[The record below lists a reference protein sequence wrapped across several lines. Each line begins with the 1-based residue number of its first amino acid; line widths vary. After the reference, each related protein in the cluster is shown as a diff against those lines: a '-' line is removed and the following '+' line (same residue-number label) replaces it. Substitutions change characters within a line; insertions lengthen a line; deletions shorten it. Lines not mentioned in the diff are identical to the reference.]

1 MSDATDALSFS
12 RSTPFRR
19 IQKSRSLPNCPTE
32 LQTLAA
38 VRLTIAPR
46 HVEQARSDSE
56 WGFVLSHVEATLV
69 SGDGEPQTL
78 RFSRVIG
85 DEPHPFKD
93 PNDSLNPKT
102 NDGFS
107 AYSRIHFPR
116 QAVFVLDSP
125 VDLKADAKLV
135 IRLENRVTLLGA
147 FPLVARRGS
156 VAVSDQE
163 PIAKLLSG
171 DQLQQDRARLESLR
185 DRRKMIPSSPT
196 PITQDRP
203 SHLRRPTHVFVRGL
217 FLTKDKEVQPS
228 VPAAFAPLPEGVA
241 ADRLALARWMVSD
254 ENPLT
259 ARVMVNRVWAR
270 LFGIGIVATEEDF
283 GTSGEGP
290 SHPEL
295 LDYLA
300 TSFQGRQH
308 WSLKSLL
315 RSIVLSSTYRQDA
328 AIRPELLDRDPQN
341 RLLARGPRFRL
352 PAEMVRDNALAVS
365 GLLSPVM
372 HGKPVHPPIPDGI
385 WNPFQG
391 GDRWDTP
398 PVDSGDRYRRSIYTY
413 TKRSIPYPM
422 FAAFDAPSREF
433 CTPRRLRSN
442 TPLQALMTL
451 NDTTFVECSKAFAD
465 RMMVSTDGVAA
476 QIRYGFL
483 AVVSR
488 EPSAEE
494 SRALIDLYQ
503 TCLHEGASP
512 RDAMTAVAS
521 VLLNL
526 DEITSK

>member
-1 MSDATDALSFS
+1 M
-12 RSTPFRR
+12 
-19 IQKSRSLPNCPTE
+19 
-32 LQTLAA
+32 QTLTAL
-38 VRLTIAPR
+38 RLTLAPR
-46 HVEQARSDSE
+46 NVEQARRDSE
-56 WGFVLSHVEATLV
+56 WGFVLSHVDATLV
-69 SGDGEPQTL
+69 AAGKEPQTL

-85 DEPHPFKD
+85 DEPHPFKNPD
-93 PNDSLNPKT
+93 DSLNPKT

-116 QAVFVLDSP
+116 QAVFVLESP
-125 VDLKADAKLV
+125 LELKDVELKDDAKLV
-135 IRLENRVTLLGA
+135 IRLENRVTSLGA

-156 VAVSDQE
+156 VAVSDRE
-163 PIAKLLSG
+163 EILSLLSNQ
-171 DQLQQDRARLESLR
+171 QLQEDRARLESAR
-185 DRRKMIPSSPT
+185 ARRKTIPSSPT
-196 PITQDRP
+196 PITRDRP
-203 SHLRRPTHVFVRGL
+203 SHLKRPTHVFIRGL
-217 FLTKDKEVQPS
+217 FLTKDEEVQPS
-228 VPAAFAPLPEGVA
+228 VPAAFAPLSDGAE
-241 ADRLALARWMVSD
+241 ADRLALARWLVSD

-283 GTSGEGP
+283 GSSGEAP

-300 TSFQGRQH
+300 TTFQGRQD
-308 WSLKSLL
+308 WSLKGLL

-328 AIRPELLDRDPQN
+328 AIRPELLDQDPQN
-341 RLLARGPRFRL
+341 RLLARGPRFRI
-352 PAEMVRDNALAVS
+352 PAEMVRDSALAAS

-372 HGKPVHPPIPDGI
+372 FGEPVHPPIPDGI

-391 GDRWDTP
+391 GDKWETP

-451 NDTTFVECSKAFAD
+451 NDTTFVECSQALAD
-465 RMMVSTDGVAA
+465 RMMVSADEVAA
-476 QIRYGFL
+476 QIQYGFL

-494 SRALIDLYQ
+494 SGALIDLRQ
-503 TCLHEGASP
+503 TCLIKGATP